1 MFRNCHPLIGSVQTP
16 CSERTWSPGRGQHCK
31 TPAFPPG
38 KKNICEEKIHL
49 STSENASPSSVKI
62 WVSSSLSMWPVLST
76 SRACDDQINLPWVEL
91 HLECSQ
97 KILMGSRQKLLL
109 QDDPFLFSG
118 FQDENDLLFRCE
130 TTQDAQTV
138 AMSEAL
144 TTWTWQG
151 GTDRGG
157 CSPSARGLPSPRS
170 PTQTTIF
177 LPKPLE

>member
-1 MFRNCHPLIGSVQTP
+1 MFRNYHPLRGSVQTP
-16 CSERTWSPGRGQHCK
+16 CSERTWSPGRGRHCK

-49 STSENASPSSVKI
+49 STSEKASPSSVKI

-76 SRACDDQINLPWVEL
+76 SRACDDQINISWVEL

-118 FQDENDLLFRCE
+118 FQAVSV
-130 TTQDAQTV
+130 T
-138 AMSEAL
+138 MSEAL
-144 TTWTWQG
+144 TTWTWQE

-157 CSPSARGLPSPRS
+157 CSPSARGLPSPQS
-170 PTQTTIF
+170 PAQTTIQFF